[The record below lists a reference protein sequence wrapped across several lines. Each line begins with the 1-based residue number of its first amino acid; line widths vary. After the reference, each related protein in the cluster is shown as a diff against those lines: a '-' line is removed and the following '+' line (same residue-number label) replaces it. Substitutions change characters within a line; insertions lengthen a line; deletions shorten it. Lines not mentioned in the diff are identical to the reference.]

1 MSEITRDDII
11 SKDALEAPLILADNL
26 DKAVKKFKEFRDS
39 AVKTN
44 EATQNTKST
53 KEATDAVEKLAAEQ
67 AELIKINNQLVTV
80 QAKNNEAYAE
90 AKRKVDDANAA
101 LKNRISLGERDAKT
115 LTRQN
120 ASLKELQ
127 AALTKNRQEFAK
139 LTNEQQRSGKEGQA
153 LLKVIQRQDN
163 DVKSL
168 SAAMGQHQANVGNY
182 KSAWAGLG
190 NTFQTVAPGLSG
202 MAQGIWAIT
211 KASLAFIAT
220 PIGAVIAAIGLA
232 LLPLVSFFKD
242 TAIGADIA
250 SRQVEGFQYA
260 LTRLRDKINEI
271 GQQELDTTTATG
283 KMVDAHAK
291 FIKFLAAPFLIPLQ
305 GAIKKYGELAQAGK
319 DYADT
324 MDRIND
330 EQVSFSVTEA
340 EMENQIKRLILQS
353 KNRTTSEKERIALID
368 QALKLEGDLQI
379 KRKTFAEDELSA
391 LLQRNQARLNSVG
404 LIQQE
409 GETQYTYAK
418 RLIDAIRDTTLSG
431 GDELADSFADALKKI
446 NEAEAQSLN
455 VLEKLQTRRDEIQA
469 NADKK
474 EEERRKKAEEERKKE
489 LEKFMKQKDTF
500 VDVEKYS
507 NEIRAKEEE
516 KLAAKIAEIQTRA
529 LDGLI
534 TTQEAEKE
542 IAEARKQSGEDI
554 IEAQISGL
562 KDLLDYTELT
572 DNELLAIDKLM
583 WKLRTDLTN
592 AYFSNIDR
600 NQKTQLEKD
609 KEFLQKTQEIYNNFG
624 SALLSLFDSI
634 TARRVQ
640 NIDAEIESLEEK
652 TDREIQAAGD
662 NDDAV
667 AAIEQRSE
675 ARKQQLEQR
684 RAQQQRKFAI
694 AEKAFAIVQA
704 GIASSLAVLNA
715 LSTVKPFIPNGVAA
729 GILAGS
735 LGAIQIA
742 AIAAK
747 PIPQFE
753 KGTNFS
759 PEGLAIVGEKGPE
772 LKIEPSGKT
781 SLTPGVPTLDYLKAG
796 TKIIPYKE
804 TMRMMALSGLGEE
817 ALKAREQSQQVDL
830 ARAIKES
837 AKESANEIIKA
848 IKGNKGGNL
857 VKQGMLIYEQISKEN
872 GNVQFKRRSYLGR

>member
-53 KEATDAVEKLAAEQ
+53 KEATDAVEKLTAEQ
-67 AELIKINNQLVTV
+67 AELIKVNNQLVAV

-115 LTRQN
+115 ITRQN

-127 AALTKNRQEFAK
+127 AALLKNRQEYAK
-139 LTNEQQRSGKEGQA
+139 LTNEQDRSGKQGQN
-153 LLKVIQRQDN
+153 LLKIIQRQDA

-182 KSAWAGLG
+182 RSAWVGLG

-202 MAQGIWAIT
+202 MAQGIWSIT

-220 PIGAVIAAIGLA
+220 PIGAVIATIGLA
-232 LLPLVSFFKD
+232 LTPLISFFKD

-250 SRQVEGFQYA
+250 SRQVEGFQYV
-260 LTRLRDKINEI
+260 LTRFRDKINEL
-271 GQQELDTTTATG
+271 GQAELEAETPV
-283 KMVDAHAK
+283 KKLVDAHGK
-291 FIKFLAAPFLIPLQ
+291 FVKFLAAPFLLPIQ
-305 GAIKKYGELAQAGK
+305 GAIKKYGELSQAGK

-391 LLQRNQARLNSVG
+391 LLQVNQARLNSVG

-418 RLIDAIRDTTLSG
+418 RLVDAIRETTLSG
-431 GDELADSFADALKKI
+431 GDELADSFAESLKKI
-446 NEAEAQSLN
+446 NEAEAQSIS
-455 VLEKLQTRRDEIQA
+455 VLEKLQSRRDEIQA
-469 NADKK
+469 NAEKVAEQRRMKEEADRKK
-474 EEERRKKAEEERKKE
+474 EEEARKKALDDEFKLKEFYAQQELDNAPAEKKIEKELALLELRFQRALELTKMGTDEEQLLIEQQQQAINDIYKKYAKKKE
-489 LEKFMKQKDTF
+489 
-500 VDVEKYS
+500 
-507 NEIRAKEEE
+507 EITQSTAKTEEQIRTE
-516 KLAAKIAEIQTRA
+516 SIDNQI
-529 LDGLI
+529 
-534 TTQEAEKE
+534 
-542 IAEARKQSGEDI
+542 ED
-554 IEAQISGL
+554 L
-562 KDLLDYTELT
+562 K
-572 DNELLAIDKLM
+572 KLM
-583 WKLRTDLTN
+583 AIYDTWG
-592 AYFSNIDR
+592 
-600 NQKTQLEKD
+600 NQTLAL
-609 KEFLQKTQEIYNNFG
+609 F
-624 SALLSLFDSI
+624 SALSD
-634 TARRVQ
+634 RRIAD
-640 NIDAEIESLEEK
+640 IDAEIEKLDEK
-652 TDREIQAAGD
+652 TQDEVRKAGD
-662 NDDAV
+662 NDAAI
-667 AAIEQRSE
+667 AAIEANAE
-675 ARKQQLEQR
+675 ARREQLELKKKQE
-684 RAQQQRKFAI
+684 QRKA
-694 AEKAFAIVQA
+694 AVAQKASALFEAA
-704 GIASSLAVLNA
+704 LLNGINILNA
-715 LSTVKPFIPNGVAA
+715 ARSAPPPFNIPAIIQATALGV
-729 GILAGS
+729 L
-735 LGAIQIA
+735 QIA
-742 AIAAK
+742 TIAAK

-753 KGTNFS
+753 KGTQFS

-804 TMRMMALSGLGEE
+804 TMRMIALSGLGEE
-817 ALKAREQSQQVDL
+817 ALKAREQSQQIDL
-830 ARAIKES
+830 ARSLNQIEKNTRKLGKQS
-837 AKESANEIIKA
+837 PTT
-848 IKGNKGGNL
+848 NL
-857 VKQGMLIYEQISKEN
+857 FKQGSLTYEQIQREN
-872 GNVQFKRRSYLGR
+872 GNRKNIRRTNLGY

>member
-53 KEATDAVEKLAAEQ
+53 KEATDAVEKLTAEQ
-67 AELIKINNQLVTV
+67 AELIKVNNQLVAV

-115 LTRQN
+115 ITRQN

-127 AALTKNRQEFAK
+127 AALLKNRQEYAK
-139 LTNEQQRSGKEGQA
+139 LTNEQDRSEKQGQN
-153 LLKVIQRQDN
+153 LLKIIQRQDA

-182 KSAWAGLG
+182 RSAWVGLG

-202 MAQGIWAIT
+202 MAQGIWSIT

-220 PIGAVIAAIGLA
+220 PIGAVIATIGLA
-232 LLPLVSFFKD
+232 LTPLISFFKD

-250 SRQVEGFQYA
+250 SRQVEGFQYV
-260 LTRLRDKINEI
+260 LTRFRDKINEL
-271 GQQELDTTTATG
+271 GQAELEAETPV
-283 KMVDAHAK
+283 KKLVDAHGK
-291 FIKFLAAPFLIPLQ
+291 FVKFLAAPFLLPIQ
-305 GAIKKYGELAQAGK
+305 GAIKKYGELSQAGK

-391 LLQRNQARLNSVG
+391 LLQVNQARLNSVG

-418 RLIDAIRDTTLSG
+418 RLVDAIRETTLSG
-431 GDELADSFADALKKI
+431 GDELADSFAESLKKI
-446 NEAEAQSLN
+446 NEAEAQSIS
-455 VLEKLQTRRDEIQA
+455 VLEKLQSRRDEIQA
-469 NADKK
+469 NAEKVAEQRRMKEEADRKK
-474 EEERRKKAEEERKKE
+474 EEEARKKALDDEFKLKEFYAQQELDNAPAEKKIEKELALLELRFQRALELTKMGTDEEQLLIEQQQQAINDIYKKYAKKKE
-489 LEKFMKQKDTF
+489 
-500 VDVEKYS
+500 
-507 NEIRAKEEE
+507 EITQSTAKTEEQIRTE
-516 KLAAKIAEIQTRA
+516 SIDNQI
-529 LDGLI
+529 
-534 TTQEAEKE
+534 
-542 IAEARKQSGEDI
+542 ED
-554 IEAQISGL
+554 L
-562 KDLLDYTELT
+562 K
-572 DNELLAIDKLM
+572 KLM
-583 WKLRTDLTN
+583 AIYDTWG
-592 AYFSNIDR
+592 
-600 NQKTQLEKD
+600 NQTLAL
-609 KEFLQKTQEIYNNFG
+609 F
-624 SALLSLFDSI
+624 SALSD
-634 TARRVQ
+634 RRIAD
-640 NIDAEIESLEEK
+640 IDAEIEKLDEK
-652 TDREIQAAGD
+652 TQDEVRKAGD
-662 NDDAV
+662 NDAAI
-667 AAIEQRSE
+667 AAIEANAE
-675 ARKQQLEQR
+675 ARREQLELKKKQE
-684 RAQQQRKFAI
+684 QRKA
-694 AEKAFAIVQA
+694 AVAQKASALFEAA
-704 GIASSLAVLNA
+704 LLNGINILNA
-715 LSTVKPFIPNGVAA
+715 ARSAPPPFNIPAIIQATALGV
-729 GILAGS
+729 L
-735 LGAIQIA
+735 QIA
-742 AIAAK
+742 TIAAK

-753 KGTNFS
+753 KGTQFS

-804 TMRMMALSGLGEE
+804 TMRMIALSGLGEE
-817 ALKAREQSQQVDL
+817 ALKAREQSQQIDL
-830 ARAIKES
+830 ARSLNQIEKNTRKLGKQS
-837 AKESANEIIKA
+837 PTT
-848 IKGNKGGNL
+848 NL
-857 VKQGMLIYEQISKEN
+857 FKQGSLTYEQIQREN
-872 GNVQFKRRSYLGR
+872 GNRKNIRRTNLGY

>member
-1 MSEITRDDII
+1 MSEITRQDLI
-11 SKDALEAPLILADNL
+11 SDDALQAPLILADNL
-26 DKAVKKFKEFRDS
+26 DKAAKKFKEFRDS

-53 KEATDAVEKLAAEQ
+53 KEATDAVEKLTAEQ
-67 AELIKINNQLVTV
+67 VELIKVNNQLVAV

-139 LTNEQQRSGKEGQA
+139 LTNEQQRSGKEGQN
-153 LLKVIQRQDN
+153 LLKVIQRQDA

-202 MAQGIWAIT
+202 MTQGIWAVT

-232 LLPLVSFFKD
+232 LTPLISFFKD

-250 SRQVEGFQYA
+250 SRQVEGFQYV
-260 LTRLRDKINEI
+260 LTRFRDKINEI
-271 GQQELDTTTATG
+271 GQAQADAESPIKKL
-283 KMVDAHAK
+283 VDAHGA
-291 FIKFLAAPFLIPLQ
+291 FIKIISAPFLLPVKK
-305 GAIKKYGELAQAGK
+305 AIDKYNELSQAGK

-391 LLQRNQARLNSVG
+391 LLQRNQARLQSVG

-418 RLIDAIRDTTLSG
+418 RLVDAIRETTLSG
-431 GDELADSFADALKKI
+431 GDDLANAFAESLKKI
-446 NEAEAQSLN
+446 NEAIAQSIS
-455 VLEKLQTRRDEIQA
+455 VEEKLQNQRDAIQDQ
-469 NADKK
+469 ADKK
-474 EEERRKKAEEERKKE
+474 AEERRKKEEADRKKAEEERKKALEDEFKLKEFYAQQE
-489 LEKFMKQKDTF
+489 LDNAPAEKKI
-500 VDVEKYS
+500 EKELALLELRFQRALELTKMGTAEEQLLIEQQQAAI
-507 NEIRAKEEE
+507 NEIYKKYAKKKEEITQTTAKTEEQIRTESIDKQIEDLKKLMSIYDTWGNQTLALFSALSERRISDIDSEIE
-516 KLAAKIAEIQTRA
+516 KL
-529 LDGLI
+529 D
-534 TTQEAEKE
+534 
-542 IAEARKQSGEDI
+542 
-554 IEAQISGL
+554 
-562 KDLLDYTELT
+562 
-572 DNELLAIDKLM
+572 
-583 WKLRTDLTN
+583 
-592 AYFSNIDR
+592 
-600 NQKTQLEKD
+600 
-609 KEFLQKTQEIYNNFG
+609 
-624 SALLSLFDSI
+624 
-634 TARRVQ
+634 
-640 NIDAEIESLEEK
+640 EK
-652 TDREIQAAGD
+652 TKDEVQKAGD
-662 NDDAV
+662 NDAAI
-667 AAIEQRSE
+667 AAIEANAE
-675 ARKQQLEQR
+675 ARREQLELKKKQE
-684 RAQQQRKFAI
+684 QRKAAI
-694 AEKAFAIVQA
+694 AQKASALFEAA
-704 GIASSLAVLNA
+704 LLNGINILNA
-715 LSTVKPFIPNGVAA
+715 ARSAPPPFNIPAIIQATALGV
-729 GILAGS
+729 L
-735 LGAIQIA
+735 QIA
-742 AIAAK
+742 TIAAK

-837 AKESANEIIKA
+837 AKESAKEITKA
-848 IKGNKGGNL
+848 VKASKGGNL
-857 VKQGMLIYEQISKEN
+857 FKQGSLTYEQIQREN
-872 GNVQFKRRSYLGR
+872 GNKKNIRRTNLGY

>member
-1 MSEITRDDII
+1 MSEITRQDLI
-11 SKDALEAPLILADNL
+11 SDDALQAPLILADNL
-26 DKAVKKFKEFRDS
+26 DKASKKFKEFRDS
-39 AVKTN
+39 AIKTN
-44 EATQNTKST
+44 EATQDTKST
-53 KEATDAVEKLAAEQ
+53 KEATEAVEKLTAEQ
-67 AELIKINNQLVTV
+67 AELIKINNQLVAV

-101 LKNRISLGERDAKT
+101 VKNRITLGERDAKT
-115 LTRQN
+115 ITRQN

-127 AALTKNRQEFAK
+127 AALLKNRQEFAK
-139 LTNEQQRSGKEGQA
+139 LTNEQQRSGKEGQN
-153 LLKVIQRQDN
+153 LLKVIQRQDA

-182 KSAWAGLG
+182 QSAWAGLG

-202 MAQGIWAIT
+202 MAQGLWSIT

-220 PIGAVIAAIGLA
+220 PIGATIALIGLA
-232 LLPLVSFFKD
+232 LTPLVSFFKD

-250 SRQVEGFQYA
+250 SRQVEGFQYV
-260 LTRLRDKINEI
+260 LTRFRDKINEI
-271 GQQELDTTTATG
+271 GQAEFEAETPVKKL
-283 KMVDAHAK
+283 VDAHGK
-291 FIKFLAAPFLIPLQ
+291 FIKLIAAPFLVPVQ
-305 GAIKKYGELAQAGK
+305 KAIDKYNELSQAGK
-319 DYADT
+319 DYADA
-324 MDRIND
+324 MDQIND
-330 EQVSFSVTEA
+330 QQATFSVTEA

-353 KNRTTSEKERIALID
+353 KNRTLSEKERISLID

-391 LLQRNQARLNSVG
+391 LLQRNKARLDGVG

-418 RLIDAIRDTTLSG
+418 RLIDAIRETTLSG
-431 GDELADSFADALKKI
+431 GDDLADSFAEALKKI
-446 NEAEAQSLN
+446 NEAEAQSIA
-455 VLEKLQTRRDEIQA
+455 VEEKLQNQRDMIQDQ
-469 NADKK
+469 ADKK
-474 EEERRKKAEEERKKE
+474 AEERRKKEEEARKKE

-500 VDVEKYS
+500 IDVEKYS
-507 NEIRAKEEE
+507 NEIRIKEEE
-516 KLAAKIAEIQTRA
+516 KLAVKIADIQAKA

-534 TTQEAEKE
+534 TTQEAEKQ
-542 IAEARKQSGEDI
+542 IAEARKQSGAEI

-562 KDLLDYTELT
+562 KDLLDFTELT
-572 DNELLAIDKLM
+572 DNELLAVDKLM
-583 WKLRTDLTN
+583 TKFRIDLTN
-592 AYFSNIDR
+592 EYFANIDR

-609 KEFLQKTQEIYNNFG
+609 KEFLQKTSEIYNSFG
-624 SALLSLFDSI
+624 SALLALFDSI
-634 TARRVQ
+634 TERRTQ
-640 NIDAEIESLEEK
+640 SIDTQLKALEEQTEK
-652 TDREIQAAGD
+652 EIDLAGD
-662 NDDAV
+662 NDAAKEDIEKRADARR
-667 AAIEQRSE
+667 E
-675 ARKQQLEQR
+675 QLEQR
-684 RAQQQRKFAI
+684 KAAQQRKYAI
-694 AEKAFAIVQA
+694 AEKAFALIQA
-704 GIASSLAVLNA
+704 GISTSLAVLNA

-804 TMRMMALSGLGEE
+804 TMRMIALSGLGEE

-830 ARAIKES
+830 ARSLNQIEKNTRKLGKPAPT
-837 AKESANEIIKA
+837 
-848 IKGNKGGNL
+848 GNL
-857 VKQGMLIYEQISKEN
+857 FKQGSLTYEQIQREN
-872 GNVQFKRRSYLGR
+872 GSKLNIRRTNLGY